1 MAVPDTKVFIAF
13 DLTASGQNFF
23 VLNDAVKGELDS
35 AYVLGGT
42 IFEDITNYV
51 ESVSIN
57 RGKSRQLEGYSGGQ
71 ASVTLHNESRV
82 FDPFNS
88 ASPYFGQIQ
97 PRKAVIV
104 ETNGA
109 RIFTGIIDDWDL
121 TYDISGKAYAS
132 ISAVDGFL
140 LLSAAGLSS
149 FTNTLQL
156 SSDRINT
163 ILDRVEV
170 QWPSGQ
176 RDIETGLTTLQA
188 DDIVQNQNALSYL
201 QLVESTENG
210 QLFIDKSGLLRFKNR
225 TNNPTESELIAF
237 SDEFSGDIAR
247 TNLIPNP
254 SIETNTTG
262 WGGVGGNMTLT
273 QSTSFAKYG
282 SASIRGVVDTTSTNR
297 YMDKN
302 QTDVLVTTD
311 LTYTYS
317 CWVYLPVTNT
327 ADVTLGLWAY
337 GWNATGYSGPTVL
350 ETKLVTR
357 GTWTRLSGSF
367 TSLNGTTGAAT
378 NVLLRV
384 INQSSWAAGQQMYI
398 DGALLEQTDSLN
410 EYFDGSSVGA
420 NWTGTAD
427 ASTSEIPLTSYI
439 PYTGIGIVYGSDN
452 LYNRVSVTRLNGITQ
467 TVDSVTS
474 QGIYGVGEYSLDG
487 LLLTTDDEALEF
499 ANYLLGLYDNPELR
513 LDQIVVQLH
522 DKTPAQ
528 VDTLIGLELGDL
540 VRVQFTPR
548 GIGDQINQYAR
559 IIKIDNSIGID
570 THSIKLGL
578 ASIAGLPLILDDL
591 IYGRLDSDYIL
602 SY

>member
-1 MAVPDTKVFIAF
+1 MAVPVTRVFVAF
-13 DLTASGQNFF
+13 NLLYTDDYFL
-23 VLNDAVKGELDS
+23 LNDTTKGVLDS
-35 AYVLGGT
+35 VYTLGGDVFYDVT
-42 IFEDITNYV
+42 EYV

-57 RGKSRQLEGYSGGQ
+57 RGKSRQLERYSGGTL
-71 ASVTLHNESRV
+71 SVTFHNESRI

-104 ETNGA
+104 ETNGV

-140 LLSAAGLSS
+140 ILAAAGLDASS
-149 FTNTLQL
+149 NVVEL
-156 SSDRINT
+156 SSARINR

-176 RDIETGLTTLQA
+176 REIQTGLTTMQA
-188 DDIVQNQNALSYL
+188 DDIVQNQNVLAYL

-210 QLFIDKSGLLRFKNR
+210 QLFINKSGSVRFKNR
-225 TNNPTESELIAF
+225 TNNPTESELVAF
-237 SDEFSGDIAR
+237 SDEFSGDISR
-247 TNLIPNP
+247 TNLILNP
-254 SIETNTTG
+254 SLETNTTS
-262 WGGVGGNMTLT
+262 WSASGGNTTLSR
-273 QSTSFAKYG
+273 STSFAKYKT
-282 SASIRGVVDTTSTNR
+282 ASLKAVVNTTGVNR
-297 YMDKN
+297 YADYFNSTMGIIPN
-302 QTDVLVTTD
+302 Q
-311 LTYTYS
+311 TYTYS
-317 CWVYLPVTNT
+317 CWVYLPLTNS
-327 ADVTLGLWAY
+327 ADISLTLQAHPWNSTGFGA
-337 GWNATGYSGPTVL
+337 NATFGTQTV
-350 ETKLVTR
+350 VR

-367 TSLNGTTGAAT
+367 SLSTAGGGLPLTS
-378 NVLLRV
+378 VLLRV
-384 INQSSWAAGQQMYI
+384 INFSSWEAGQEIYI
-398 DGALLEQTDSLN
+398 DGALLEETDSLN
-410 EYFDGSSVGA
+410 SYFDGSSVGA

-427 ASTSEIPLTSYI
+427 ASASEIPLTSYI
-439 PYTGIGIVYGSDN
+439 PYTGIGIVYGADN

-487 LLLTTDDEALEF
+487 LLFTTDTEASAF
-499 ANYLLGLYDNPELR
+499 ANYLVGLYDNPELR
-513 LDQIVVQLH
+513 LDEVVVQLH

-548 GIGDQINQYAR
+548 GIGDQINQYAY
-559 IIKIDNSIGID
+559 IIKIDNAIGID
-570 THSIKLGL
+570 THTMKLGL
-578 ASIAGLPLILDDL
+578 ASIDGLPFILDDL
-591 IYGRLDSDYIL
+591 IYGVLDSSYIL